1 MSDGHPYSSLIRSIA
16 ARSCSSSRMVVAVRR
31 FFCVMPQYYHIDI
44 HPVKCYIFFVGLGTL
59 PRKRETV
66 RLRVPSQWNIRWV
79 PNKKPCSGK
88 IFPVERN
95 APCLQVV
102 RHGGQGRAPC
112 QCAQWSGNTPMM
124 CRALK
129 LKLYSPLG
137 YRVEVEHR
145 HKPVPFYGT
154 R

>member
-1 MSDGHPYSSLIRSIA
+1 MRRARRIAAMSDGHPYSSLIRSIA

-44 HPVKCYIFFVGLGTL
+44 HAVKCYSFFVGLGTL

-102 RHGGQGRAPC
+102 RPRWARTGTLSVCPVEWQHSHDVSCVEAE
-112 QCAQWSGNTPMM
+112 AVLASGVQ
-124 CRALK
+124 
-129 LKLYSPLG
+129 S
-137 YRVEVEHR
+137 
-145 HKPVPFYGT
+145 
-154 R
+154 